1 MVGRP
6 AMGVAQ
12 QIIIPGAVQGGGSTN
27 KRWWVFGG
35 LMVAWLFFSA
45 VGVAME
51 PNIDELD
58 QCADEEFFTGEVS
71 DECRDLREQRDS
83 SDLVVGIGSLFC
95 CGGII
100 MLIVASLVSKPA
112 TKTVVVQQGFVP
124 QAQVVQG
131 RTQVIQTGAVVKTGF
146 SGTMPTQKARA
157 PVQTQQP
164 YQQTK
169 QQSNQ
174 QPKPQ
179 QGGAPSMDEINKLA
193 AEANNLELARDFAKA
208 AELYQKAGLFAEAGR
223 IRQTYLEN
231 DKPVVQIGQIGDS
244 VVKDSVIMGKQNQ
257 PQICRNCNVE
267 IQPEW
272 KFCPSCNIPL

>member
-1 MVGRP
+1 MVGRL
-6 AMGVAQ
+6 AMSVAQ
-12 QIIIPGAVQGGGSTN
+12 QIIIPGAIQGGGSTN

-35 LMVAWLFFSA
+35 LLIAWIFFTA

-51 PNIDELD
+51 PNMEELA
-58 QCADEEFFTGEVS
+58 QCDDEEFFTGEVS
-71 DECRDLREQRDS
+71 EECLDLREQETS
-83 SDLVVGIGSLFC
+83 SAFVGGIGGLFC
-95 CGGII
+95 CSGII
-100 MLIVASLVSKPA
+100 VLIVASLAGKPA
-112 TKTVVVQQGFVP
+112 TKTVVVQQGYVP
-124 QAQVVQG
+124 QAQLVQG
-131 RTQVIQTGAVVKTGF
+131 RPQIIQTGAVVKTGF
-146 SGTMPTQKARA
+146 TGTMPTQKARA
-157 PVQTQQP
+157 SVQTRQP
-164 YQQTK
+164 N

-244 VVKDSVIMGKQNQ
+244 VVKDSVIMGQQNQ
-257 PQICRNCNVE
+257 SQTCRNCGLE
-267 IQPEW
+267 TQPEW

>member
-12 QIIIPGAVQGGGSTN
+12 QIIIPGAIQGGGSTN

-35 LMVAWLFFSA
+35 LMVAWLFFTA

-51 PNIDELD
+51 PNMEELD
-58 QCADEEFFTGEVS
+58 RCDDEEFFTGEVS
-71 DECRDLREQRDS
+71 EECRELREQMNS
-83 SDLVVGIGSLFC
+83 SDIVAGIGGLFC
-95 CGGII
+95 CSGII
-100 MLIVASLVSKPA
+100 MLIVASMVSKPA
-112 TKTVVVQQGFVP
+112 TKAVVVQQGFVP

-131 RTQVIQTGAVVKTGF
+131 RTQVIQSGAVVKTGF

-157 PVQTQQP
+157 PIPTQQ
-164 YQQTK
+164 TN

-179 QGGAPSMDEINKLA
+179 QGGAPTMDEINKLA
-193 AEANNLELARDFAKA
+193 AEANNLELARDFEKA

-244 VVKDSVIMGKQNQ
+244 VVKDSVIMGQQNQ
-257 PQICRNCNVE
+257 PEVCRNCNVE

>member
-6 AMGVAQ
+6 AMSVAQ
-12 QIIIPGAVQGGGSTN
+12 QIIIPGAIQGGGSTN
-27 KRWWVFGG
+27 KRWWIFGG
-35 LMVAWLFFSA
+35 LMVAWLFFTA

-51 PNIDELD
+51 PNMEELI
-58 QCADEEFFTGEVS
+58 QCDDEEFFTGEVS
-71 DECRDLREQRDS
+71 EECQELREQETS
-83 SDLVVGIGSLFC
+83 SGFVAGIGGLFC
-95 CGGII
+95 CSGII
-100 MLIVASLVSKPA
+100 MLIVAPLASKPA
-112 TKTVVVQQGFVP
+112 TKAVVVQQGFVP
-124 QAQVVQG
+124 QAQVGQG
-131 RTQVIQTGAVVKTGF
+131 RTQIIQTCAVVKTGF

-157 PVQTQQP
+157 PVQTQQ
-164 YQQTK
+164 TN
-169 QQSNQ
+169 QQSNR

-179 QGGAPSMDEINKLA
+179 QGGAPTMDEINKLA
-193 AEANNLELARDFAKA
+193 AEANNLELARDFEKA

-244 VVKDSVIMGKQNQ
+244 VVKDSVIMGQQNQ
-257 PQICRNCNVE
+257 PKVCRNCNLE

>member
-1 MVGRP
+1 MVGRL
-6 AMGVAQ
+6 AMSVAQ
-12 QIIIPGAVQGGGSTN
+12 QIIIPGAIQGGGSTN

-35 LMVAWLFFSA
+35 LLIAWIFFTA

-51 PNIDELD
+51 PNMEELA
-58 QCADEEFFTGEVS
+58 QCDDEEFFTGEVS
-71 DECRDLREQRDS
+71 EECLDLREQETS
-83 SDLVVGIGSLFC
+83 SAFVGGIGGLFC
-95 CGGII
+95 CSGII
-100 MLIVASLVSKPA
+100 VLIVASLAGKPA
-112 TKTVVVQQGFVP
+112 TKTVVVQQGYVP
-124 QAQVVQG
+124 QAQLVQG
-131 RTQVIQTGAVVKTGF
+131 RPQIIQTGAVVKTGF
-146 SGTMPTQKARA
+146 TGTMPTQKARTS
-157 PVQTQQP
+157 VQTRQP
-164 YQQTK
+164 N

-244 VVKDSVIMGKQNQ
+244 VVKDSVIMGQQNQ
-257 PQICRNCNVE
+257 PQTCRNCGLE
-267 IQPEW
+267 TQPEW

>member
-1 MVGRP
+1 MC
-6 AMGVAQ
+6 VAQ

-51 PNIDELD
+51 PDIDELD
-58 QCADEEFFTGEVS
+58 QCDDEEIFTGEVS
-71 DECRDLREQRDS
+71 EECRDLREQRDS

-95 CGGII
+95 CGGVI

-112 TKTVVVQQGFVP
+112 TKAVVVQQGFVP

-131 RTQVIQTGAVVKTGF
+131 RTQVIQSGAVVKTGF
-146 SGTMPTQKARA
+146 GGTMPTQKARA
-157 PVQTQQP
+157 PVQTQQ
-164 YQQTK
+164 TN
-169 QQSNQ
+169 QQSNL

-179 QGGAPSMDEINKLA
+179 QGGEPSMDEINKLA
-193 AEANNLELARDFAKA
+193 AEANNLELARDFEKA

-244 VVKDSVIMGKQNQ
+244 VVKDSVIMGQQNQ
-257 PQICRNCNVE
+257 PQVCRNCNVE
-267 IQPEW
+267 LQPEW

>member
-6 AMGVAQ
+6 AMSVAQ
-12 QIIIPGAVQGGGSTN
+12 QIIIPGAIQGGGSTN

-35 LMVAWLFFSA
+35 LMVAWLFFTA

-51 PNIDELD
+51 PNMEELIECDD
-58 QCADEEFFTGEVS
+58 QELFTGEVS
-71 DECRDLREQRDS
+71 EECRELREQETS
-83 SDLVVGIGSLFC
+83 SDLVAGIGGLFC
-95 CGGII
+95 CSGII
-100 MLIVASLVSKPA
+100 MLIVASLASKPA
-112 TKTVVVQQGFVP
+112 TKAVVVQQGFVP

-157 PVQTQQP
+157 PVQTQQ
-164 YQQTK
+164 TN

-179 QGGAPSMDEINKLA
+179 QGGAPTMDEINKLA
-193 AEANNLELARDFAKA
+193 AEANNLELARDFEKA

-244 VVKDSVIMGKQNQ
+244 VVKDSVIMGQQNQ

>member
-71 DECRDLREQRDS
+71 EECRDLREQRDS
-83 SDLVVGIGSLFC
+83 SDIVVGIGSLFC

-157 PVQTQQP
+157 PVPTQQAYQQTQQ
-164 YQQTK
+164 
-169 QQSNQ
+169 QSNH

-179 QGGAPSMDEINKLA
+179 QAGAPSMEEINKMA

-257 PQICRNCNVE
+257 PQVCRNCDVE
-267 IQPEW
+267 LQPEW

>member
-6 AMGVAQ
+6 AMSVAQ
-12 QIIIPGAVQGGGSTN
+12 QIIIPGAIQGGGSTN

-35 LMVAWLFFSA
+35 LMVAWLFFTA

-51 PNIDELD
+51 PNMEELIQCDD
-58 QCADEEFFTGEVS
+58 QELFTGEVS
-71 DECRDLREQRDS
+71 EECQELREQETS
-83 SDLVVGIGSLFC
+83 SDFVAGIGGLFC
-95 CGGII
+95 CSGII
-100 MLIVASLVSKPA
+100 MLIVASLASKPA
-112 TKTVVVQQGFVP
+112 TKAVVVQQGFVP

-131 RTQVIQTGAVVKTGF
+131 RTQVIQSGAVVKTGF
-146 SGTMPTQKARA
+146 SGTMPTQKSRA
-157 PVQTQQP
+157 PIPTQQ
-164 YQQTK
+164 T
-169 QQSNQ
+169 NQ

-179 QGGAPSMDEINKLA
+179 QGGAPTMDEINKLA
-193 AEANNLELARDFAKA
+193 AEANNLELARDFEKA

-244 VVKDSVIMGKQNQ
+244 VVKDSVIMGQQNQ

>member
-1 MVGRP
+1 MVGRL
-6 AMGVAQ
+6 AMSVAQ
-12 QIIIPGAVQGGGSTN
+12 QIIIPGAIKGGGSSN

-35 LMVAWLFFSA
+35 LMIAWIFFTA

-51 PNIDELD
+51 PNMEELG
-58 QCADEEFFTGEVS
+58 QCDDDEFFTGEVS
-71 DECRDLREQRDS
+71 EECRDLREQAAS
-83 SDLVVGIGSLFC
+83 SAFVGGIGGLFC
-95 CGGII
+95 CSGII
-100 MLIVASLVSKPA
+100 VLIVASMAGKPA
-112 TKTVVVQQGFVP
+112 TKTVVVQQGYVP
-124 QAQVVQG
+124 QAQAVQG
-131 RTQVIQTGAVVKTGF
+131 RTQIIQTGAVVKTGF
-146 SGTMPTQKARA
+146 TGTMPTQKAR
-157 PVQTQQP
+157 PSVPTQQS
-164 YQQTK
+164 Y
-169 QQSNQ
+169 Q

-223 IRQTYLEN
+223 IRKTYLEN

-257 PQICRNCNVE
+257 PQVCRNCSLE

>member
-12 QIIIPGAVQGGGSTN
+12 QIIVPGAIQGGGSTN

-35 LMVAWLFFSA
+35 LLVAWLFFTA
-45 VGVAME
+45 VGVSME
-51 PNIDELD
+51 PNMEELNRCD
-58 QCADEEFFTGEVS
+58 NEEFFTGEVS
-71 DECRDLREQRDS
+71 EECRELREQERS
-83 SDLVVGIGSLFC
+83 SSLVAGIGGLFC

-100 MLIVASLVSKPA
+100 MLIVASVSGKPA
-112 TKTVVVQQGFVP
+112 SKTVVVQQGFVP
-124 QAQVVQG
+124 QGQVVQG

-146 SGTMPTQKARA
+146 TGTMPTQKARA
-157 PVQTQQP
+157 SVQTQQP
-164 YQQTK
+164 V
-169 QQSNQ
+169 Q
-174 QPKPQ
+174 QPKAKQ
-179 QGGAPSMDEINKLA
+179 VAAPTMDEINKLA
-193 AEANNLELARDFAKA
+193 AEANNLELARDFEKA
-208 AELYQKAGLFAEAGR
+208 AEMYQKAGLFAEAGR

-244 VVKDSVIMGKQNQ
+244 VVKDSVIMGQQNQ

-267 IQPEW
+267 IQPDW

>member
-1 MVGRP
+1 MS
-6 AMGVAQ
+6 VAQ
-12 QIIIPGAVQGGGSTN
+12 QIIIPGAIQGGGSTN

-35 LMVAWLFFSA
+35 LLIAWIFFTA

-51 PNIDELD
+51 PNMEELA
-58 QCADEEFFTGEVS
+58 QCDDEEFFTGEVS
-71 DECRDLREQRDS
+71 EECLDLREQETS
-83 SDLVVGIGSLFC
+83 SAFVGGIGALFC
-95 CGGII
+95 CSGII
-100 MLIVASLVSKPA
+100 VLIVASLAGKPA
-112 TKTVVVQQGFVP
+112 TKTVVVQQGYVP
-124 QAQVVQG
+124 QAQLVQG
-131 RTQVIQTGAVVKTGF
+131 RPQIIQTGAVVKTGF
-146 SGTMPTQKARA
+146 TGTMPTQKARTS
-157 PVQTQQP
+157 VQTRQP
-164 YQQTK
+164 N

-244 VVKDSVIMGKQNQ
+244 VVKDSVIMGQQNQ
-257 PQICRNCNVE
+257 PQTCRNCGLE
-267 IQPEW
+267 TQPEW

>member
-12 QIIIPGAVQGGGSTN
+12 QIIIPGAIQGGGSSN

-35 LMVAWLFFSA
+35 LMVAWLFFTA

-51 PNIDELD
+51 PNIEELD

-71 DECRDLREQRDS
+71 EECRDLREQRNS
-83 SDLVVGIGSLFC
+83 SDIVAGIGSLFC

-100 MLIVASLVSKPA
+100 MLIVASLAGKPA

-157 PVQTQQP
+157 NLPTQQ
-164 YQQTK
+164 TN

-257 PQICRNCNVE
+257 PQVCRNCNVE

>member
-6 AMGVAQ
+6 AMSVAQ

-51 PNIDELD
+51 PNIDELN
-58 QCADEEFFTGEVS
+58 QCTDEEFFTGEVS
-71 DECRDLREQRDS
+71 EECRDLREQRDS

-95 CGGII
+95 CSGII
-100 MLIVASLVSKPA
+100 MLIVASLASKPA
-112 TKTVVVQQGFVP
+112 TKAVVVQQGFVP

-131 RTQVIQTGAVVKTGF
+131 RTQVIQSGAVVKTGF
-146 SGTMPTQKARA
+146 SGTMPTQKSRA
-157 PVQTQQP
+157 PIQTQQ
-164 YQQTK
+164 TN

-179 QGGAPSMDEINKLA
+179 QGGAPTMDEINKLA
-193 AEANNLELARDFAKA
+193 AEANNLELARDFEKA

-244 VVKDSVIMGKQNQ
+244 VVKDSVIMGQQNQ
-257 PQICRNCNVE
+257 PQVCRNCNVE
-267 IQPEW
+267 LQPEW

>member
-6 AMGVAQ
+6 AMDVAQ
-12 QIIIPGAVQGGGSTN
+12 QIIIPGAIQGGGSTN

-35 LMVAWLFFSA
+35 LMVAWLFFTA

-58 QCADEEFFTGEVS
+58 QCTDQEFFTGEVS
-71 DECRDLREQRDS
+71 EECRDLRQQRNSGDI
-83 SDLVVGIGSLFC
+83 VAGIGGLFC
-95 CGGII
+95 CSGII
-100 MLIVASLVSKPA
+100 MLIVASLASKPA
-112 TKTVVVQQGFVP
+112 TKTVVVQQGYVP
-124 QAQVVQG
+124 QGQVVQG

-146 SGTMPTQKARA
+146 TGTMPTQKARA
-157 PVQTQQP
+157 SVQTQQP
-164 YQQTK
+164 IQQPI
-169 QQSNQ
+169 Q
-174 QPKPQ
+174 QPKVK
-179 QGGAPSMDEINKLA
+179 QGAAPSMDEINKLA
-193 AEANNLELARDFAKA
+193 AEANNLELARDFEKA

-244 VVKDSVIMGKQNQ
+244 VVKDSVIMGQQNQ
-257 PQICRNCNVE
+257 PQTCRNCGVE
-267 IQPEW
+267 TQPEW

>member
-1 MVGRP
+1 
-6 AMGVAQ
+6 
-12 QIIIPGAVQGGGSTN
+12 
-27 KRWWVFGG
+27 
-35 LMVAWLFFSA
+35 
-45 VGVAME
+45 
-51 PNIDELD
+51 
-58 QCADEEFFTGEVS
+58 
-71 DECRDLREQRDS
+71 
-83 SDLVVGIGSLFC
+83 
-95 CGGII
+95 

-112 TKTVVVQQGFVP
+112 TKAVVVQQGFVP

-146 SGTMPTQKARA
+146 GGTMPTQKARA
-157 PVQTQQP
+157 PVQTQQ
-164 YQQTK
+164 
-169 QQSNQ
+169 SNQ

-179 QGGAPSMDEINKLA
+179 QGGAPTMDEINKWA
-193 AEANNLELARDFAKA
+193 AEANNLELARDFEKA

-244 VVKDSVIMGKQNQ
+244 VVKDSVIMGQQNQ

>member
-12 QIIIPGAVQGGGSTN
+12 QIIIPGAIQGGGSTN

-35 LMVAWLFFSA
+35 LMVAWLFFTA

-51 PNIDELD
+51 PNMEELD
-58 QCADEEFFTGEVS
+58 RCDDEEFFTGEVS
-71 DECRDLREQRDS
+71 EECRELREQMNS
-83 SDLVVGIGSLFC
+83 SDIVAGIGGLFC
-95 CGGII
+95 CSGII
-100 MLIVASLVSKPA
+100 MLIVASMVSKPA
-112 TKTVVVQQGFVP
+112 TKAVVVQQGFVP

-131 RTQVIQTGAVVKTGF
+131 RTQVIQSGAVVKTGF

-157 PVQTQQP
+157 PIPTQQ
-164 YQQTK
+164 TN

-179 QGGAPSMDEINKLA
+179 QGGAPTMDEINKLA
-193 AEANNLELARDFAKA
+193 AEANNLELARDFEKA

-244 VVKDSVIMGKQNQ
+244 VVKDSVIMGQQNQ

>member
-12 QIIIPGAVQGGGSTN
+12 QIIIPGAIQGGGSSN

-35 LMVAWLFFSA
+35 LMVAWLFFTA

-51 PNIDELD
+51 PNIEELD

-71 DECRDLREQRDS
+71 EECRDLREQRNS
-83 SDLVVGIGSLFC
+83 SDIVAGIGSLFC

-100 MLIVASLVSKPA
+100 MLIVASLAGKPA

-157 PVQTQQP
+157 NLPTQQ
-164 YQQTK
+164 TN

-174 QPKPQ
+174 QSKPQ

-257 PQICRNCNVE
+257 PQVCRNCNIE

>member
-12 QIIIPGAVQGGGSTN
+12 QIIIPGAIQGGGSTN

-35 LMVAWLFFSA
+35 LMVAWLFFTA

-58 QCADEEFFTGEVS
+58 QCTDEEFFTGEVS
-71 DECRDLREQRDS
+71 EECRDLREQRDS
-83 SDLVVGIGSLFC
+83 SDIVAGIGGLFC
-95 CGGII
+95 CSGII
-100 MLIVASLVSKPA
+100 MLIVASLASKPA
-112 TKTVVVQQGFVP
+112 TKAVVVQQGFVP

-131 RTQVIQTGAVVKTGF
+131 RTQVIQSGAVVKTGF
-146 SGTMPTQKARA
+146 TGTMPTQKARA
-157 PVQTQQP
+157 PIQTQQ
-164 YQQTK
+164 TN

-179 QGGAPSMDEINKLA
+179 QGGAPTMDEINKLA
-193 AEANNLELARDFAKA
+193 AEANNLELARDFEKA

-244 VVKDSVIMGKQNQ
+244 VVKDSVIMGQQNQ
-257 PQICRNCNVE
+257 PQTCRNCGVE
-267 IQPEW
+267 TQPDW

>member
-1 MVGRP
+1 MVGRL
-6 AMGVAQ
+6 AMSVAQ
-12 QIIIPGAVQGGGSTN
+12 QIIIPGAIQGGGSTN
-27 KRWWVFGG
+27 KRWWVFAG
-35 LMVAWLFFSA
+35 LIVACFFFTA

-58 QCADEEFFTGEVS
+58 QCDDEEFFTGEVS
-71 DECRDLREQRDS
+71 EECLDLREQAAS
-83 SDLVVGIGSLFC
+83 SAFVGGIGGLFC
-95 CGGII
+95 CSGII
-100 MLIVASLVSKPA
+100 VLIVASLAGKPA
-112 TKTVVVQQGFVP
+112 AKTVVVQQGFIP

-131 RTQVIQTGAVVKTGF
+131 RPQIIQTGAVVKTGF
-146 SGTMPTQKARA
+146 TGTMPTQKARA
-157 PVQTQQP
+157 NVQNQQP
-164 YQQTK
+164 YQQIK

-179 QGGAPSMDEINKLA
+179 QGGAPTMDEINKLA

-223 IRQTYLEN
+223 IRKTYLEN

-244 VVKDSVIMGKQNQ
+244 VVKDSVIMGKQDQ
-257 PQICRNCNVE
+257 PHVCRNCSLE

>member
-6 AMGVAQ
+6 AMSVAQ

-51 PNIDELD
+51 PNIDELN
-58 QCADEEFFTGEVS
+58 QCTDEESFTGEVS
-71 DECRDLREQRDS
+71 EECRDLREQRDS

-95 CGGII
+95 CSGII
-100 MLIVASLVSKPA
+100 MLIVASLASKPA
-112 TKTVVVQQGFVP
+112 TKAVVVQQGFVP

-131 RTQVIQTGAVVKTGF
+131 RTQVIQSGAVVKTGF
-146 SGTMPTQKARA
+146 SGTMPTQKSRA
-157 PVQTQQP
+157 PIQTQQ
-164 YQQTK
+164 TN

-179 QGGAPSMDEINKLA
+179 QGGAPTMDEINKLA
-193 AEANNLELARDFAKA
+193 AEANNLELARDFEKA

-244 VVKDSVIMGKQNQ
+244 VVKDSVIMGQQNQ
-257 PQICRNCNVE
+257 PQVCRNCNVE
-267 IQPEW
+267 LQPEW

>member
-1 MVGRP
+1 MVGRL
-6 AMGVAQ
+6 AMSVAQ
-12 QIIIPGAVQGGGSTN
+12 QIIIPGAIQGGGSTN

-35 LMVAWLFFSA
+35 LLIAWIFFTA

-51 PNIDELD
+51 PNMEELA
-58 QCADEEFFTGEVS
+58 QCDDEEFFTGEVS
-71 DECRDLREQRDS
+71 EECLDLREQETS
-83 SDLVVGIGSLFC
+83 SAFVGGIGGLFC
-95 CGGII
+95 CSGII
-100 MLIVASLVSKPA
+100 VLIVASLAGKPA
-112 TKTVVVQQGFVP
+112 TKTVVVQQGYVP
-124 QAQVVQG
+124 QAQLVQG
-131 RTQVIQTGAVVKTGF
+131 RPQIIQTGAVVKTGF
-146 SGTMPTQKARA
+146 TGTMPTQKARA
-157 PVQTQQP
+157 SVQTRQP
-164 YQQTK
+164 N

-244 VVKDSVIMGKQNQ
+244 VVKDSVIMGQQNQ
-257 PQICRNCNVE
+257 PQTCRNCGLE
-267 IQPEW
+267 TQPEW

>member
-12 QIIIPGAVQGGGSTN
+12 QIIIPGAIQGGGSSN

-71 DECRDLREQRDS
+71 EECRDLREQRDS
-83 SDLVVGIGSLFC
+83 SDIVVGIGSLFC

-124 QAQVVQG
+124 RAQVVQG

-157 PVQTQQP
+157 SVPTQQ
-164 YQQTK
+164 TN

-257 PQICRNCNVE
+257 PQVCRNCNVE

>member
-6 AMGVAQ
+6 AMSVAQ

-51 PNIDELD
+51 PNIDELN
-58 QCADEEFFTGEVS
+58 QCTDEESFTGEVS
-71 DECRDLREQRDS
+71 EECRDLREQRDS

-95 CGGII
+95 CSGII
-100 MLIVASLVSKPA
+100 MLIVASLASKPA
-112 TKTVVVQQGFVP
+112 TKAVVVQQGFVP

-131 RTQVIQTGAVVKTGF
+131 RTQVIQSGAVVKTGF
-146 SGTMPTQKARA
+146 SGTMPTQKSRA
-157 PVQTQQP
+157 PIPTQQ
-164 YQQTK
+164 TN

-179 QGGAPSMDEINKLA
+179 QGGAPTMDEINKLA
-193 AEANNLELARDFAKA
+193 AEANNLELARDFEKA

-244 VVKDSVIMGKQNQ
+244 VVKDSVIMGQQNQ

>member
-6 AMGVAQ
+6 AMSVAQ

-51 PNIDELD
+51 PNIDELN
-58 QCADEEFFTGEVS
+58 QCTDEETFTGEVS
-71 DECRDLREQRDS
+71 EECRDLREQRDS

-95 CGGII
+95 CSGII
-100 MLIVASLVSKPA
+100 MLIVASLASKPA
-112 TKTVVVQQGFVP
+112 TKAVVVQQGFVP

-131 RTQVIQTGAVVKTGF
+131 RTQVIQSGAVVKTGF
-146 SGTMPTQKARA
+146 SGTMPTQKSRA
-157 PVQTQQP
+157 PIPTQQ
-164 YQQTK
+164 TN

-179 QGGAPSMDEINKLA
+179 QGGAPTMDEINRLA
-193 AEANNLELARDFAKA
+193 AEANNLELARDFEKA

-244 VVKDSVIMGKQNQ
+244 VVKDSVIMGQQNQ

>member
-1 MVGRP
+1 
-6 AMGVAQ
+6 
-12 QIIIPGAVQGGGSTN
+12 
-27 KRWWVFGG
+27 
-35 LMVAWLFFSA
+35 MVAWLFFTA
-45 VGVAME
+45 VGAAME

-71 DECRDLREQRDS
+71 EECRDLREQRDS
-83 SDLVVGIGSLFC
+83 SDIVVGIGSLFC

-157 PVQTQQP
+157 PVPTQQA
-164 YQQTK
+164 YQQTQ

>member
-6 AMGVAQ
+6 AMCVAQ

-51 PNIDELD
+51 PDIDELD
-58 QCADEEFFTGEVS
+58 QCDDEEIFTGEVS
-71 DECRDLREQRDS
+71 EECRDLREQRDS

-95 CGGII
+95 CGGVI

-146 SGTMPTQKARA
+146 GGTMPTQKARA
-157 PVQTQQP
+157 PVPTQQ
-164 YQQTK
+164 TN

-193 AEANNLELARDFAKA
+193 AEANNLELARDFEKA

-267 IQPEW
+267 LQPEW

>member
-12 QIIIPGAVQGGGSTN
+12 QIIIPGAIQGGGSSN

-35 LMVAWLFFSA
+35 LMVAWLFFTA

-51 PNIDELD
+51 PNIEELD

-71 DECRDLREQRDS
+71 EECRDLREQRNS
-83 SDLVVGIGSLFC
+83 SDIVAGIGSLFC

-100 MLIVASLVSKPA
+100 MLIVASLAGKPA

-157 PVQTQQP
+157 NLPTQQ
-164 YQQTK
+164 TN

-174 QPKPQ
+174 QSKPQ

-257 PQICRNCNVE
+257 PQVCRNCNVE
-267 IQPEW
+267 NQPEW

>member
-12 QIIIPGAVQGGGSTN
+12 QIIIPGAIQGGGSSN

-35 LMVAWLFFSA
+35 LMVAWLFFTA

-51 PNIDELD
+51 PNIEELD

-71 DECRDLREQRDS
+71 EECRDLREQRNS
-83 SDLVVGIGSLFC
+83 SDIVAGIGSLFC

-100 MLIVASLVSKPA
+100 MLIVASLAGKPA

-157 PVQTQQP
+157 NLPTQQ
-164 YQQTK
+164 TN

>member
-6 AMGVAQ
+6 AMSVAQ

-51 PNIDELD
+51 PNIDELN
-58 QCADEEFFTGEVS
+58 QCTDEEFFTGEVS
-71 DECRDLREQRDS
+71 EECRDLREQRDS

-95 CGGII
+95 CSGII
-100 MLIVASLVSKPA
+100 MLIVASLASKPA
-112 TKTVVVQQGFVP
+112 TKAVVVQQGFVP

-146 SGTMPTQKARA
+146 SGTMPTQKSRA
-157 PVQTQQP
+157 PIQTQQ
-164 YQQTK
+164 TN

-179 QGGAPSMDEINKLA
+179 QGGAPTMDEINKLA
-193 AEANNLELARDFAKA
+193 AEANNLELARDFEKA

-244 VVKDSVIMGKQNQ
+244 VVKDSVIMGQQNQ

>member
-1 MVGRP
+1 MS
-6 AMGVAQ
+6 VAQ
-12 QIIIPGAVQGGGSTN
+12 QIIIPGAIQGGGSTN

-35 LMVAWLFFSA
+35 LLIAWIFFTA

-51 PNIDELD
+51 PNMEELA
-58 QCADEEFFTGEVS
+58 QCDDEEFFTGEVS
-71 DECRDLREQRDS
+71 EECLDLREQETS
-83 SDLVVGIGSLFC
+83 SAFVGGIGGLFC
-95 CGGII
+95 CSGII
-100 MLIVASLVSKPA
+100 VLIVASLAGKPA
-112 TKTVVVQQGFVP
+112 TKTVVVQQGYVP
-124 QAQVVQG
+124 QAQLVQG
-131 RTQVIQTGAVVKTGF
+131 RPQIIQTGAVVKTGF
-146 SGTMPTQKARA
+146 TGTMPTQKARA
-157 PVQTQQP
+157 SVQTRQP
-164 YQQTK
+164 N

-244 VVKDSVIMGKQNQ
+244 VVKDSVIMGQQNQ
-257 PQICRNCNVE
+257 PQTCRNCGLE
-267 IQPEW
+267 TQPEW

>member
-12 QIIIPGAVQGGGSTN
+12 QIIIPGAIQGGGSSN

-35 LMVAWLFFSA
+35 LMVAWLFFTA

-51 PNIDELD
+51 PNIEELD

-71 DECRDLREQRDS
+71 EECRDLREQRNS
-83 SDLVVGIGSLFC
+83 SDIVAGIGSLFC

-100 MLIVASLVSKPA
+100 MLIVASLAGKPA

-157 PVQTQQP
+157 NLPTQQ
-164 YQQTK
+164 TN

-257 PQICRNCNVE
+257 PQVCRNCNIE

>member
-12 QIIIPGAVQGGGSTN
+12 QIIIPGAIQGGGSTN

-35 LMVAWLFFSA
+35 LMVAWLFFTA

-58 QCADEEFFTGEVS
+58 QCTDEEFFTGEVS
-71 DECRDLREQRDS
+71 EECRDLREQRDS
-83 SDLVVGIGSLFC
+83 SDIVAGIGGLFC
-95 CGGII
+95 CSGII
-100 MLIVASLVSKPA
+100 MLIVASLASKPA
-112 TKTVVVQQGFVP
+112 TKAVVVQQGFVP

-131 RTQVIQTGAVVKTGF
+131 RTQVIQSGAVVKTGF
-146 SGTMPTQKARA
+146 TGTMPTQKARA
-157 PVQTQQP
+157 PIQTQQ
-164 YQQTK
+164 TN

-179 QGGAPSMDEINKLA
+179 QGGAPTMDEINKLA
-193 AEANNLELARDFAKA
+193 AEANNLELARDFEKA

-244 VVKDSVIMGKQNQ
+244 VVKDSVIMGQRNQ
-257 PQICRNCNVE
+257 PQTCRNCGVE
-267 IQPEW
+267 TQPEW